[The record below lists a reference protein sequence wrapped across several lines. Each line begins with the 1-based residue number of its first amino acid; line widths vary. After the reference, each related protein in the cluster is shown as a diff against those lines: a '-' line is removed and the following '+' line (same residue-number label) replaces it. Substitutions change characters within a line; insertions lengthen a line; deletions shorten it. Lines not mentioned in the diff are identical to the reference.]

1 VLDRALVDSGLSA
14 DAVLGRYCALVYEL
28 TGSYVEAGKRLGLD
42 RRTVKEHVDR
52 ASGMGEP

>member
-1 VLDRALVDSGLSA
+1 LSA

-42 RRTVKEHVDR
+42 RRTVKEHVER
-52 ASGMGEP
+52 EGRTGT